1 MAHALKSMHTTAMPV
16 LDPMTRRVTLHVIK
30 RFPEMRGVMPK
41 QAPGQAPGQH
51 VFTFRTQ
58 VDMGAERMVCVVRVV
73 VDDSGHIL
81 RTITSH

>member
-1 MAHALKSMHTTAMPV
+1 MAHVLKSMPTPMPV

-41 QAPGQAPGQH
+41 QAPGQAPGQQ
-51 VFTFRTQ
+51 VFTFRTH
-58 VDMGAERMVCVVRVV
+58 VDMGAGRMVCVVRVV
-73 VDDSGHIL
+73 VDETGHIL